1 MIFGKS
7 MILYVTVAWPN
18 KLQCFVFDFSCPSF
32 FLSAPSPL
40 GDVTILESDDQP
52 PPAATALL
60 GEATIMVPMA
70 GLIDVSAELARLR
83 KKRDRLDVD
92 LRRSEGKLSNDKF
105 VANAPDDVVTRERQR
120 VEDARGA
127 IAKIEQQMATMASLA
142 GS

>member
-1 MIFGKS
+1 
-7 MILYVTVAWPN
+7 
-18 KLQCFVFDFSCPSF
+18 
-32 FLSAPSPL
+32 
-40 GDVTILESDDQP
+40 
-52 PPAATALL
+52 LL
-60 GEATIMVPMA
+60 GEASILVPMA

-92 LRRSEGKLSNDKF
+92 LKRSEGKLSNDKF

-120 VEDARGA
+120 VEDVRGA

>member
-1 MIFGKS
+1 
-7 MILYVTVAWPN
+7 
-18 KLQCFVFDFSCPSF
+18 
-32 FLSAPSPL
+32 
-40 GDVTILESDDQP
+40 
-52 PPAATALL
+52 
-60 GEATIMVPMA
+60 MVPMA

-142 GS
+142 RS